1 MKLRLLIAWHKNGE
15 VAIRRVLA
23 SWREKQNSGVRRRC
37 DYEEKKNAMLA
48 LKMEKG
54 QGIWAA
60 P

>member
-1 MKLRLLIAWHKNGE
+1 MGRLPSEGFLQVEEKSKIVESEGDVTMKK
-15 VAIRRVLA
+15 
-23 SWREKQNSGVRRRC
+23 
-37 DYEEKKNAMLA
+37 KKNAMLA